1 MPQKSTVYWMLQ
13 DIKKLLERNSLVLA
27 VLATVMIGVL
37 SLSAVPKLNLE
48 LGIKSGDK
56 YLHFIAYFGLSIIWY
71 FALRNKI
78 PKKLFNIIVPL
89 GLIFY
94 GIILELLQGGLTS
107 YRTGDIYDAL
117 ANTVGVIAGLVLFK
131 GIIKWYRTI

>member
-1 MPQKSTVYWMLQ
+1 MLQ
-13 DIKKLLERNSLVLA
+13 DIKKLLERNALILA
-27 VLATVMIGVL
+27 IMATIIIGVL

-71 FALRNKI
+71 FALRNRIQKRA
-78 PKKLFNIIVPL
+78 FNFFVPL
-89 GLIFY
+89 ALIFY
-94 GIILELLQGGLTS
+94 GIILEGLQSGITT

-117 ANTVGVIAGLVLFK
+117 ANTAGVIVGLVLFK
-131 GIIKWYRTI
+131 RIIKWYRTI